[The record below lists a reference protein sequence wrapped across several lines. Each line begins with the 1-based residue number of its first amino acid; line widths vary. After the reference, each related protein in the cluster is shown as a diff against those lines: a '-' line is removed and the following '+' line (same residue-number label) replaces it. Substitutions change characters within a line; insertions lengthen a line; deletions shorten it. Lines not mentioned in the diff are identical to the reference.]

1 MKSFAKINIGLNILD
16 KRPDGYHN
24 IETVFA
30 PINIYD
36 EIEFSECDEILIE
49 TNIEWLPTDE
59 KNICFKAAKTL
70 RDIYAPGKGVRIKLT
85 KKIPVGAGLG
95 GGSSDGATVLKEL
108 NSLWNLN
115 LSHSELC
122 SIALSLGSDVP
133 YFLKNGVAYAKG
145 RGELLTYLDLNLS
158 YYIVIVYPNLSVS
171 TKWAYEKYIEKE
183 NIVESGY
190 DKLFSAALKDTKLFR
205 DKFKNDF
212 EEIVFKRYAGLI
224 SIKNVL
230 YEKGAVYASLSGS
243 GSSLFGL
250 YAEEKDARRAYE
262 AFISRFKTFFSNSDF
277 FNKNIE

>member
-16 KRPDGYHN
+16 RRSDGYHN
-24 IETVFA
+24 IETIFA
-30 PINIYD
+30 PINVYD
-36 EIEFSECDEILIE
+36 EIEFSEYDEILIE
-49 TNIEWLPTDE
+49 TNLDWLPVDE

-95 GGSSDGATVLKEL
+95 GGSSDGASVLREL

-115 LSHSELC
+115 LSYSELC
-122 SIALSLGSDVP
+122 DIALSLGSDVP

-183 NIVESGY
+183 NIIESEY
-190 DKLFSAALKDTKLFR
+190 DKLITAALKDTKLFR

-212 EEIVFKRYAGLI
+212 EEIVFKKYAGLI

-250 YAEEKDARRAYE
+250 YTEEKDANRAYDT
-262 AFISRFKTFFSNSDF
+262 FISRFKTFLSNPNF
-277 FNKNIE
+277 ITNI

>member
-1 MKSFAKINIGLNILD
+1 MKSYAKINIGLNILY

-24 IETVFA
+24 IETIFT

-49 TNIEWLPTDE
+49 SSLDWLPTDE
-59 KNICFKAAKTL
+59 KNICYKAAKIL
-70 RDIYAPGKGVRIKLT
+70 RDKYAPGKGVRIKLT

-95 GGSSDGATVLKEL
+95 GGSSDGAAVLKEL

-115 LSHSELC
+115 LSYSDLC

-133 YFLKNGVAYAKG
+133 YFLKNGIAYAKG
-145 RGELLTYLDLNLS
+145 RGEILTYLDVELP
-158 YYIVIVYPNLSVS
+158 YYVVIVYPNLSVS

-183 NIVESGY
+183 NITESGY
-190 DKLFSAALKDTKLFR
+190 DKLIVTAIKDTRVFR
-205 DKFKNDF
+205 EKFKNDF

-250 YAEEKDARRAYE
+250 YSEEKNARRAYD
-262 AFISRFKTFFSNSDF
+262 AFNSRFKTFLSNPNF
-277 FNKNIE
+277 